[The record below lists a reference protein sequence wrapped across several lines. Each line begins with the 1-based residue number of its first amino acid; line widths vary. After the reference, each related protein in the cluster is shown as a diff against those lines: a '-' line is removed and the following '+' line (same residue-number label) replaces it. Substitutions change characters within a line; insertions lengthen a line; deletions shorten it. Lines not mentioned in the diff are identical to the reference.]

1 MVRAH
6 QTSLFQLCLAFLGDR
21 HEAEDAAQGVFL
33 KAYRSLASF
42 RGGSAF
48 RTWLTRIGI
57 NHCKDLLKKRRRRK
71 VVSLDAFL
79 ETAQRMPES
88 LVQVLPEEAHP
99 RRKFPP
105 EALGKLSRGER
116 VVFER
121 VVGNPEAGFDEIA
134 KELGLSRDGV
144 KGRLKRARVKIQ
156 TYLRKHVVQ

>member
-1 MVRAH
+1 MRAH
-6 QTSLFQLCLAFLGDR
+6 QTALFQLCLAFLGDR

-57 NHCKDLLKKRRRRK
+57 NHCKDILKKRRRRK
-71 VVSLDAFL
+71 VVSLEAYL
-79 ETAQRMPES
+79 ETSKRMPES
-88 LVQVLPEEAHP
+88 LVQTLPEDFQP
-99 RRKFPP
+99 RRKFPL

-116 VVFER
+116 EVFER
-121 VVGNPEAGFDEIA
+121 VAKNPEARFDVIA

-156 TYLRKHVVQ
+156 TYLRRRGV